1 MTSVR
6 LLKNGIEAFPAMF
19 AAIGVAR
26 TSIALEMYVV
36 ADDETGREFRSHLV
50 AAAQRGVG
58 VMVLVDSFGSWAL
71 PDSFWDGLRSAG
83 GDVRWFR
90 QFKHGLFLFRNHRKL
105 LLIDNHAAYIG
116 GFNVADEYYRGAYG
130 ELPWRDNALEIT
142 GHEVARLRPSFAR
155 MWVRAELPIHRMIRR
170 LKLISLRR
178 ERTVPNIPQDGVRFL
193 ESGLDNPLQPVRK
206 RYGTVIGT
214 AATSIDLA
222 MGYFYPPGS
231 IMRALKRAVRR
242 GVRVRLLF
250 SRKSD
255 VPMARWAARGLYGRL
270 LRAGIEVWEYLPTM
284 LHAKLAVVDDTVIA
298 GSANLD
304 IRSGR
309 INYELVAV
317 VHDPAIAAQARSNFD
332 EDLKQSER
340 ISLTQW
346 SERPCIQKGKE
357 RISYWLLARADIFA
371 ARAELARR
379 MR

>member
-1 MTSVR
+1 MTTVR
-6 LLKNGIEAFPAMF
+6 LLKNGNEAFPAMF
-19 AAIGVAR
+19 KAMDGAR
-26 TSIALEMYVV
+26 TCIALEMYIV

-50 AAAQRGVG
+50 AAAERGIS
-58 VMVLVDSFGSWAL
+58 VMVLVDSLGSWAL
-71 PDSFWDGLRSAG
+71 PDSFWDGLRAVG

-90 QFKHGLFLFRNHRKL
+90 QFKHGLFMFRNHRKL

-116 GFNVADEYYRGAYG
+116 GFNIADEYYRGVDG
-130 ELPWRDNALEIT
+130 ELPWRDNALEIS
-142 GHEVARLRPSFAR
+142 GEEVVRLRSSFSR
-155 MWVRAELPIHRMIRR
+155 MWIRAELPIHRVIRR
-170 LKLISLRR
+170 LKLVRIRR
-178 ERTVPNIPQDGVRFL
+178 ERTAPNIRQDGVRFL
-193 ESGLDNPLQPVRK
+193 ESGLESPLHPVRK
-206 RYGTVIGT
+206 RYVMVIGN

-222 MGYFYPPGS
+222 MGYFYPPGN

-255 VPMARWAARGLYGRL
+255 VPMAGWAARGLYGRL

-284 LHAKLAVVDDTVIA
+284 LHAKLAIVDDSIIA

-317 VHDPAIAAQARSNFD
+317 VYDQAIATQARSDFE

-340 ISLTQW
+340 VTLEQW
-346 SERPCIQKGKE
+346 RARPWIQKGKE
-357 RISYWLLARADIFA
+357 LISYWLLARADIFA